1 MYWSVYPGHRGG
13 QGVSSKQEVPGGTTR
28 LALKLKAPLGCFYM
42 SVGRVVDFVKILKIL
57 QKTEYKSW
65 TDFSDFVHFLQMA
78 LVYFCKKSA
87 KNDDP
92 EIVL

>member
-1 MYWSVYPGHRGG
+1 
-13 QGVSSKQEVPGGTTR
+13 
-28 LALKLKAPLGCFYM
+28 M

-65 TDFSDFVHFLQMA
+65 TDFSDFVHFLLST
-78 LVYFCKKSA
+78 LVVFWKKSA